1 MHSTEWK
8 LISTGFFANCCRKIH
23 VKDWW
28 NEEFYTDAAFRQFER
43 ILNPYV
49 NRKSSRNVINFL
61 ELVWMQF
68 YLSQQKIFIQI
79 ILLSKKRR
87 LTLIMI
93 CLHMC
98 NSSKINCTIWMSIFI
113 SIPPFEYQ
121 QVQSF
126 MYCHIHKELLCKK
139 DLYIVLQQCI
149 WMRI

>member
-8 LISTGFFANCCRKIH
+8 LISTGCFANCCRKIH
-23 VKDWW
+23 VKDSW
-28 NEEFYTDAAFRQFER
+28 NEEFYTDAAFRQFKR
-43 ILNPYV
+43 ILNLYV
-49 NRKSSRNVINFL
+49 NRKSSLNVINFL
-61 ELVWMQF
+61 QLERMQF
-68 YLSQQKIFIQI
+68 YFSQQKIFIQI

-87 LTLIMI
+87 RTLFVI

-98 NSSKINCTIWMSIFI
+98 NSSKINCTICMSIFI